1 MAKKVIKHPLI
12 SINGVDLTNRITQ
25 ITIDTS
31 TDEVDSTTFD
41 SDYKQTEAGMMD
53 ASVNIDTVQDYAKGS
68 VDATLWPLAQEG
80 KAFLVKILPEKGT
93 GEPSE
98 DNPCYQMAGKLFSY
112 SPLSASPGELSTS
125 SPSIKNVTNLGIQRA
140 LKKEEVE
147 SQKTALENAIK

>member
-12 SINGVDLTNRITQ
+12 EINGVNLTNRITQ

-41 SDYKQTEAGMMD
+41 ADFKQTEKGLND
-53 ASVNIDTVQDYAKGS
+53 ASFNIDTIGDYAAGS
-68 VDATLWPLAQEG
+68 VDATLWPLSQED
-80 KAFLVKILPEKGT
+80 KSFYIKVQPEK

-98 DNPCYQMAGKLFSY
+98 TNPCYHMYGKLFGY

-125 SPSIKNVTNLGIQRA
+125 SPSVKNVTNLGILRA
-140 LKKEEVE
+140 KSKAEQE
-147 SQKTALENAIK
+147 SQKTELENAAK